1 MKKVLII
8 SSALVAVLIVSYV
21 GFWFFKAQQFKKVVN
36 AKVIE
41 NSSNNSVGEIQVS
54 GFPLTQKM
62 TIKDLKYFDSEG
74 SITFKNVEVEGG
86 ILASEYS
93 IKITEPI
100 ILENK
105 AKKIDMSIEFN
116 ADTKISYKID
126 EQKMMK
132 ILYSGSGYKIFDR
145 TKNTLVATV
154 EFQNSESEVTID
166 ETGNFLTYK
175 HKDSGSKLLDE
186 KNNLIFISASS
197 FFDIAINNDET
208 NKKATLKIT
217 ANIKDME
224 SSDVAS
230 VYGKIA
236 TKDMPP
242 QANIPAP
249 EIKPVVPGAN
259 KSSFEISSD
268 IVFTENPDK
277 KIIDKLPPEQM
288 AKIPEESKAVFQEK
302 PTPYFVAL
310 DLKKLEF
317 TNAICKVFVSG
328 SVNTFA
334 EDTLPSGSLSLKI
347 ENFDNLIKNL
357 LEKAQSFMDG
367 VQSRKSLQEVQI
379 EDGQPT
385 KAEKTAAILDNT
397 VKVIKEIASRNSQS
411 KEGAPVFDIKR
422 EKSSGTNFTV
432 NNLTFLEIMMM
443 FSPPESQVPG
453 ITDDQNQG
461 LVQPKMNQKP
471 ESFTY

>member
-8 SSALVAVLIVSYV
+8 LSALVATLIASYV
-21 GFWFFKAQQFKKVVN
+21 GFWFFKAHQFKKVVN
-36 AKVIE
+36 AKVME
-41 NSSNNSVGEIQVS
+41 KSSNRSVGEIQVS

-74 SITFKNVEVEGG
+74 SITFKNVEIEGG
-86 ILASEYS
+86 ILASEYF

-100 ILENK
+100 ILEKK

-166 ETGNFLTYK
+166 ETGNFVTYK

-197 FFDIAINNDET
+197 FFDITINNDET
-208 NKKATLKIT
+208 NKKTTLKIT

-224 SSDVAS
+224 STDVSS

-236 TKDMPP
+236 AKDMPP

-277 KIIDKLPPEQM
+277 KIIDKLPPEKM
-288 AKIPEESKAVFQEK
+288 AQIPEKSKAIFQKK
-302 PTPYFVAL
+302 PTPYFIAL
-310 DLKKLEF
+310 DLKKLEL
-317 TNAICKVFVSG
+317 TNTICKVLVSG
-328 SVNTFA
+328 SVNTSA
-334 EDTLPSGSLSLKI
+334 EDALPSGSLSFKI
-347 ENFDNLIKNL
+347 ENFDNLVKNL
-357 LEKAQSFMDG
+357 LEKVQSFMDG
-367 VQSRKSLQEVQI
+367 DLLIKSPQEAQI
-379 EDGQPT
+379 VDGQPT
-385 KAEKTAAILDNT
+385 KAEKTAAMLDNT
-397 VKVIKEIASRNSQS
+397 VNVIKDIASRNTQS
-411 KEGAPVFDIKR
+411 KEGVPVFDVKR
-422 EKSSGTNFTV
+422 EKGSGTNFTV
-432 NNLTFLEIMMM
+432 NDLTFLEIMMM
-443 FSPPESQVPG
+443 FSPPESQVPEIVG
-453 ITDDQNQG
+453 DQNQG
-461 LVQPKMNQKP
+461 LAQPKMNQKP
-471 ESFTY
+471 ESFKY